1 MNFKMK
7 TRFFV
12 LAAASLCCLSCVET
26 NSQLGG
32 GLVPITETYTFHT
45 VEVPLEGI
53 SVRMA
58 DNLSGYSNTRMTIGA
73 IREPEY
79 GLTTRATAV
88 TLVPLFSGD
97 FDLGENP
104 VFKRFH
110 FAASR
115 DTTYAL
121 DPAQENV
128 LRRVRVYEVSEP
140 LDPSTDYDTNKPI
153 AHGSESVVL
162 GTPVVNGTDSLS
174 FDFTPEFGSRFLRL
188 TAEDVK
194 DMKAYLK
201 KFPGIYVETEEPDGE
216 GGRIDMFDV
225 QMAFNKNTYAIGN
238 CAVLDY
244 SAEFKGVR
252 RDTSLLFYYGTTDF
266 FDLDSLFENYSGYF
280 PQYALNYT
288 GQQTRDRVGEAGETI
303 WVEGG
308 GGLKPVIAASSLKQQ
323 VEQAILQAGGNPRE
337 AVINKASLIFPFDL
351 PEDVTELDRWPY
363 RLSPTCRFVSKD
375 EEDGTTV
382 TTYMGLTDAS
392 SSSENQGDVDRSLL
406 RYAPDITYHLQE
418 ILKIDLDAT
427 DKVQTKNFLAGNYDI
442 WLLVNAQEEK
452 TTVKSA
458 SKEEQEMLN
467 YLAYSS
473 YYNSMYG
480 GYGGYGGYGY
490 GGYGYGGYGG
500 YGSYYNNYLNYAMWA
515 QQAMTAQTSTS
526 VVVKLDVDRFYC
538 SALRGPQADSK
549 VPTLR
554 ITFALPNEE

>member
-7 TRFFV
+7 TRFLV

-32 GLVPITETYTFHT
+32 GLVPVTETYTFHT

-53 SVRMA
+53 SMQMA
-58 DNLSGYSNTRMTIGA
+58 DNLSGYSNTRLTIGS

-79 GLTTRATAV
+79 GLTTRSSAV
-88 TLVPLFSGD
+88 TLVPLFTGD
-97 FDLGENP
+97 FDLGANP

-110 FAASR
+110 FAMSR
-115 DTTYAL
+115 DTTFAI
-121 DPAQENV
+121 DPSQENV

-140 LDPSTDYDTNKPI
+140 LDPSVDYDTNRPI
-153 AHGSESVVL
+153 AHGTESLVK
-162 GTPVVNGTDSLS
+162 GTPIVNGTDSLS

-252 RDTSLLFYYGTTDF
+252 RDTSLLFYYGATDF

-288 GQQTRDRVGEAGETI
+288 GQQTRDRAGDAGDRI

-308 GGLKPVIAASSLKQQ
+308 GGLKPVISARSLRNQ
-323 VEQAILQAGGNPRE
+323 VEQAISQVGGDPRE
-337 AVINKASLIFPFDL
+337 AIINKASLIFPFDL
-351 PEDVTELDRWPY
+351 PENVEELDRWPF
-363 RLSPTCRFVSKD
+363 RLSPTCRFVST
-375 EEDGTTV
+375 EDNETI
-382 TTYMGLTDAS
+382 TYMGLTDAT

-406 RYAPDITYHLQE
+406 RYAPDITYHMQE
-418 ILKIDLDAT
+418 ILKIDESAT
-427 DKVQTKNFLAGNYDI
+427 DKQQTKNFLAGNYDI
-442 WLLVNAQEEK
+442 WLLVNAQEVK
-452 TTVKSA
+452 TTVQSA
-458 SKEEQEMLN
+458 SREQQEMMS

-490 GGYGYGGYGG
+490 GGYGGYGS
-500 YGSYYNNYLNYAMWA
+500 YGSYYNNYLTMSAML
-515 QQAMTAQTSTS
+515 QQMSQAQTSTS
-526 VVVKLDVDRFYC
+526 TVIKLDVDRFYC
-538 SALRGPQADSK
+538 SALRGPQAGSK

-554 ITFALPNEE
+554 VTFALPNKE